1 MIAFKLQI
9 PAMQAGEAILK
20 ALPYILMTMVGTI
33 GMVPDGDGT
42 TLGVGMAAGVGI
54 LVGDGILDGVGMLD
68 GALVGDGV
76 ILQEVGGVTLVDT
89 GDIQVTGTT
98 IMPTMLA
105 EEALDTPMETTLTEV
120 TPTVTVKI

>member
-1 MIAFKLQI
+1 MIVYKLQI
-9 PAMQAGEAILK
+9 LATQVGEAIHK
-20 ALPYILMTMVGTI
+20 ALPYILMTMVGTT

-42 TLGVGMAAGVGI
+42 TLGDGILAGDGI
-54 LVGDGILDGVGMLD
+54 LVGDGILA

-89 GDIQVTGTT
+89 GDIQVTDTT

-105 EEALDTPMETTLTEV
+105 EEALDTPMGTMLTEV
-120 TPTVTVKI
+120 IPTVMVKI